1 MKGQEIRDTLFARLF
16 GLTAVIQS
24 GLLFRDS
31 HLPTS
36 LSSPN
41 DLGPPASS
49 LAAYQTSVSELLD
62 LGEKKSWLR
71 ESAWWAIILA
81 VKSLRSAS
89 PRVEW
94 EKEAMQ
100 WTLDTV
106 YGGAH
111 AAEWTPDKLALTVCL
126 QELEP
131 SQPWK
136 DLLAPTFRNS
146 SLLSSPNLIAIGRV
160 LKEVEDNEEPDV
172 KGGQGGLFKVQLHSA
187 WDTIL
192 QALANGESKA
202 SFAEFYRICVD
213 GESSNNSPPS
223 HFLSCCTQRVS
234 VRRNVLA

>member
-31 HLPTS
+31 HLPPS

-41 DLGPPASS
+41 ELGPPASS
-49 LAAYQTSVSELLD
+49 LAAYQTTVSELLG
-62 LGEKKSWLR
+62 LGDKKSWLR

-81 VKSLRSAS
+81 VKLLHSAS
-89 PRVEW
+89 PRVKW
-94 EKEAMQ
+94 EKEAIQ

-111 AAEWTPDKLALTVCL
+111 AAEWTPDKLALTVYL

-136 DLLAPTFRNS
+136 DLLAPTFRNGL
-146 SLLSSPNLIAIGRV
+146 LLSSPNLIAIARI
-160 LKEVEDNEEPDV
+160 LKEVEVNEEPDV
-172 KGGQGGLFKVQLHSA
+172 KGSQGGLFKVQLHSA
-187 WDTIL
+187 WDAIL
-192 QALANGESKA
+192 QALADGESKT

-213 GESSNNSPPS
+213 GETLANCPPS

-234 VRRNVLA
+234 VCRNVLT